1 LSAWQ
6 YGFKWFLPEVIL
18 ESRSGSD
25 KANIASVARFVL
37 IIPNLFPSTADPDY
51 FPQKF
56 RDLCDF
62 FDGIVIAF
70 LGSRLSGPFFWKI
83 D

>member
-1 LSAWQ
+1 MAVWLQVVFARSN
-6 YGFKWFLPEVIL
+6 P
-18 ESRSGSD
+18 ESRSASD
-25 KANIASVARFVL
+25 NANIASVARFVL

-51 FPQKF
+51 FPLKF

-70 LGSRLSGPFFWKI
+70 WGPVFPVLCVFGK
-83 D
+83 

>member
-1 LSAWQ
+1 MAVWLQVVFARSN
-6 YGFKWFLPEVIL
+6 P

-25 KANIASVARFVL
+25 NANIASLASFVL

-51 FPQKF
+51 FPLKF